1 MSSAITIDDVSHR
14 FGRGGSSYPVIDRVS
29 LTVAVNEF
37 VSLVGPSGCGK
48 TTLLNL
54 VAGLERQ
61 QTGTISVFG
70 GTPKPGQRGV
80 SYAFARDALLPWRT
94 AEQNICLPMQ
104 LLGIPASEQRVRAN
118 ELLKR
123 VGLEENAASYRS
135 QLSQGM
141 RQRVALA
148 RALANRPSL
157 LLMDEPFAA
166 LDAQT
171 RISMQQELLRMLAH
185 ENVTVLFVTHDLG
198 EAITLSDRVVLLT
211 RRPAS
216 IRRIF
221 DIDLP
226 RPRHPI
232 ELQSDAAYHK
242 LVERIWTDLADEV
255 SPKDAS

>member
-1 MSSAITIDDVSHR
+1 MDSVIEVRDVSHR
-14 FGRGGSSYPVIDRVS
+14 FGSSGSSYPVVDHVS
-29 LTVAVNEF
+29 LTVGKNEF

-54 VAGLERQ
+54 VAGLEPLQ
-61 QTGTISVFG
+61 SGTVSVFG
-70 GTPKPGQRGV
+70 DRPRAGQNGV

-94 AEQNICLPMQ
+94 AEQNVCLPMQ
-104 LLGIPASEQRVRAN
+104 LAGVPLSDQRLRAG
-118 ELLKR
+118 ELLKQ
-123 VGLEENAASYRS
+123 VGLEENAGSYRS

-211 RRPAS
+211 RRPAA
-216 IRRIF
+216 IRSVF
-221 DIDLP
+221 EIDLP
-226 RPRHPI
+226 RPRNPI
-232 ELQSDAAYHK
+232 ELQSNDRYHK
-242 LVERIWTDLADEV
+242 LVERVWAELANEF
-255 SPKDAS
+255 P